1 MFNSQSLNKSE
12 LQKNL
17 SFYLKSFNVSN
28 SEVES
33 QIIIA
38 HAANK
43 YLFLDVDYKNINFYI
58 LKKIIIERVN
68 GKPLSKILNQKGFWN
83 QIFYTNHYTL
93 EDRKSVV

>member
-17 SFYLKSFNVSN
+17 SFYLKSFNVPN

-43 YLFLDVDYKNINFYI
+43 DLFLDVDYKI
-58 LKKIIIERVN
+58 
-68 GKPLSKILNQKGFWN
+68 
-83 QIFYTNHYTL
+83 
-93 EDRKSVV
+93 